1 MVKFLIA
8 LSMVGVAAPAL
19 AAEPNSQPAAP
30 AEEKKVCK
38 RIADSAS
45 LVRKTK
51 VCLTRAQWKHSAD
64 GHRGY
69 AQEMQDALRTRPA
82 GGQ

>member
-8 LSMVGVAAPAL
+8 LSVAGLAAPAF
-19 AAEPNSQPAAP
+19 AAEPAAQPAPPA

-38 RIADSAS
+38 RVTETGS

-51 VCLTRAQWKHSAD
+51 VCLTRAQWQKSAD

-69 AQEMQDALRTRPA
+69 AQDMQDALRTRS

>member
-1 MVKFLIA
+1 MRNILIA
-8 LSMVGVAAPAL
+8 LSIASLGAPAF
-19 AAEPNSQPAAP
+19 AADQAAQPAAP